1 MTRGRRYDH
10 NFLRFLIIFD
20 EKIGVF
26 LKNQCYDHL
35 FEKISLVRVKNAN
48 FLAKI
53 FKKIVTLVPDIYLII
68 YLNYLICDCS
78 VLR

>member
-35 FEKISLVRVKNAN
+35 FEKNCFGASQKRHFFGEN
-48 FLAKI
+48 F
-53 FKKIVTLVPDIYLII
+53 
-68 YLNYLICDCS
+68 
-78 VLR
+78 